1 MMHIFKF
8 NLLKF
13 VKSRSRETYFMSK
26 RSFKKASRYVITTI
40 QCINVFVSTKHTQ
53 IRI

>member
-1 MMHIFKF
+1 MHVFEF

-13 VKSRSRETYFMSK
+13 VIAYSKETYLINK
-26 RSFKKASRYVITTI
+26 RSLKRASGYIITTI
-40 QCINVFVSTKHTQ
+40 QYINVFVPTKHTQ

>member
-1 MMHIFKF
+1 MIHIFKF

-13 VKSRSRETYFMSK
+13 IISYSKETYLISK
-26 RSFKKASRYVITTI
+26 RSLKKTSKYVITTI
-40 QCINVFVSTKHTQ
+40 QYINVFVPTKHTQ